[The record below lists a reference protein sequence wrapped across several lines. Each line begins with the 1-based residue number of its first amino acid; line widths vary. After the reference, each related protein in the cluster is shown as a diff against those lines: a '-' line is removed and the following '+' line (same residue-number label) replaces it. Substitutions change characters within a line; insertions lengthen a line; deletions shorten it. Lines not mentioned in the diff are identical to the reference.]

1 MRWPGFDPCIV
12 DPCMMSWQ
20 PTSVFLPGE
29 SPWTKE
35 PGGLLSMGWQSQ
47 TWLSDLTHTHEV
59 VNWLLGKEMTTHS
72 SILAWKVSRT
82 EEPGEMQTKDCKES
96 HPTKHTGSRSL
107 LEVWSVVLAWRERAL
122 FVHLFPLPHPYQ
134 QNKGRKY
141 S

>member
-1 MRWPGFDPCIV
+1 MRWPGFDPCIG
-12 DPCMMSWQ
+12 DPCMRSWQ

-47 TWLSDLTHTHEV
+47 TCLSDLTHTHEV

-107 LEVWSVVLAWRERAL
+107 LELWSVVLAWRERTL